1 MSIRRDEQGKESA
14 MTDHLNRYLIAAFA
28 ALATGVL
35 TAAAVRAEGEKIGD
49 TQQCIRLQYIDST
62 PVIDNSTI
70 LVKMKGGGFKRIDLV
85 NKCSGLKIQGGFSHS
100 TSINQL
106 CTSDPLRVIEPVG
119 STCLID
125 KIVTIDEAEA
135 KVLLA
140 KK

>member
-1 MSIRRDEQGKESA
+1 MRCSELEGENTA
-14 MTDHLNRYLIAAFA
+14 MTNTFSRYLIAAFA

-35 TAAAVRAEGEKIGD
+35 VAAVAKAEGDKVGD
-49 TQQCIRLQYIDST
+49 TQQCVRLQFIDST
-62 PVIDNSTI
+62 PVIDNKTI
-70 LVKMKGGGFKRIDLV
+70 LIKMKGKGDYKRIDLL
-85 NKCSGLKIQGGFSHS
+85 NNCSGLKIEGGFSHS

-106 CTSDPLRVIEPVG
+106 CTSDPLRVLGPVG

-135 KVLLA
+135 KMLLA